1 MAQLLALM
9 DGLESRGKWWSW
21 GLDIPNSL
29 DPALRRPGRFDREI
43 SIEVPGEKGRLEILE
58 DPQPEYAPVPE
69 YRPGGLGQKNPR
81 LCRRRP
87 QGLLPGSRSLR
98 LRRIRPRLN
107 LVQETVTPEFL
118 EGLSVE
124 AVDFDEAFKEV
135 EPSAIRE
142 VQVELPQ
149 VRWEQVGGCHEA
161 KKALKEAFEWPWE
174 FPERYAALG
183 LEPPKGILIT
193 GPSGTGKTLLVQALA
208 RESGLNFIAV
218 KGPELLSKYVGES
231 EERIREIFRKA
242 RLAAPCI
249 LFLMKLIPLPRR
261 GDWTGEAP
269 R

>member
-1 MAQLLALM
+1 M
-9 DGLESRGKWWSW
+9 
-21 GLDIPNSL
+21 N
-29 DPALRRPGRFDREI
+29 
-43 SIEVPGEKGRLEILE
+43 
-58 DPQPEYAPVPE
+58 
-69 YRPGGLGQKNPR
+69 LG
-81 LCRRRP
+81 
-87 QGLLPGSRSLR
+87 
-98 LRRIRPRLN
+98 
-107 LVQETVTPEFL
+107 QETVTPEFL

-149 VRWEQVGGCHEA
+149 VRWDQVGGCHEA

-174 FPERYAALG
+174 FPERFAVLG
-183 LEPPKGILIT
+183 IEPPKGILIA

-218 KGPELLSKYVGES
+218 KGPELLSKFVGES

-242 RLAAPCI
+242 RWRPPASSS
-249 LFLMKLIPLPRR
+249 LMKLIPLPPR
-261 GDWTGEAP
+261 GVWIGGVP